1 MLTIANFKFKPL
13 SVKLILSA
21 SFQLVRYQP
30 GLSRH
35 RISVDLFPLT
45 HAPGIL
51 VSIMRSCEA
60 CGSVDRKLYRCLG
73 CWFVVYCVS
82 ISMRHSA
89 SLLMLTPKQSKTCQ
103 TAHRGS
109 HEEICH
115 HEALMYRRASEAK
128 RDLRWAFDGFWYYY
142 DDLVSVH
149 CIVCILPDFSQ
160 FARMAVYVIGAL
172 ENPNAPIDRTVRV
185 DIVYDPISRA
195 RRHRF
200 QVGYCDIIFLSTSY
214 DYTSLH
220 YQVTAISLQPS
231 FGPVADE
238 DSDED
243 PEDLYA
249 VQVTVGVVNRQGSER
264 FRESYV
270 YREVLQTE
278 VALMHRLAG
287 EHPDSQRAWKESRR
301 AMLARTLYGLNHR

>member
-1 MLTIANFKFKPL
+1 
-13 SVKLILSA
+13 
-21 SFQLVRYQP
+21 
-30 GLSRH
+30 
-35 RISVDLFPLT
+35 
-45 HAPGIL
+45 
-51 VSIMRSCEA
+51 MRSCEA

-73 CWFVVYCVS
+73 CWFVVYC
-82 ISMRHSA
+82 
-89 SLLMLTPKQSKTCQ
+89 SKTCQ

-142 DDLVSVH
+142 DDL
-149 CIVCILPDFSQ
+149 

-200 QVGYCDIIFLSTSY
+200 
-214 DYTSLH
+214 
-220 YQVTAISLQPS
+220 QVTAISLQPS